1 MVAADV
7 LTQVPEPNQAMEL
20 LWLVPL
26 LPLAGAAI
34 NLFLGTKLGK
44 VAGWLAVGVMAAS
57 FAIAVFAVQ
66 GLLAVEEGERLF
78 LQHLLDWISVGSLDI
93 GFDLRLD
100 ALSGTMILVVT
111 GIGTLIH
118 VYAIGYMDG
127 DPRYGR
133 FFSYMNLFVFFMLM
147 LVLGGNLL
155 VLYLGWEG
163 VGLCS
168 YLLIGFW
175 FETTA
180 NANAAKKAFIT
191 TRVGDTLMLV
201 GLALIVMKFGTLDY
215 EVIFGAAGSTL
226 TRNAATAISLLL
238 FAGAVGKSAQLPLHV
253 WLPDAMAGPTPVSA
267 LIHAAT
273 MVTAGVY
280 LVVRMHPIFDLSPP
294 ALTVVAVTGLL
305 TAVYAG
311 TCALAQDDIKRVLA
325 YSTISQL
332 GFMFLAAGMRA
343 YAAAIFFL
351 VAHAFYKAL
360 MFLGAGSVMH
370 GMHEETDLKVMG
382 GLWRRMPITAFT
394 FVIGALALAGFPPLA
409 GFFAKDILLEII
421 QSNERWAYY
430 ALATL
435 GALLSA
441 LYMGRLVLLAFFG
454 HARSER
460 AEHAHESPPVMWIP
474 LVILAVG
481 AGGAGIFS
489 SSPEGLIARFLE
501 PIAGLVPEGSAGL
514 PKPTFYA
521 IALLTTVVGLG
532 TAWFVYGSGRVDW
545 LALRVRLAPVHR
557 LFANG
562 WYVDQYY
569 SALLVAPGK
578 AVAAFTAFRFDMGF
592 IDGIVNGIGS
602 AARRLAG
609 LARNV
614 QTGFVRTYAA
624 AVFVGAVAILVYVGL
639 RL

>member
-1 MVAADV
+1 
-7 LTQVPEPNQAMEL
+7 
-20 LWLVPL
+20 
-26 LPLAGAAI
+26 
-34 NLFLGTKLGK
+34 
-44 VAGWLAVGVMAAS
+44 
-57 FAIAVFAVQ
+57 
-66 GLLAVEEGERLF
+66 
-78 LQHLLDWISVGSLDI
+78 
-93 GFDLRLD
+93 
-100 ALSGTMILVVT
+100 
-111 GIGTLIH
+111 
-118 VYAIGYMDG
+118 
-127 DPRYGR
+127 
-133 FFSYMNLFVFFMLM
+133 
-147 LVLGGNLL
+147 
-155 VLYLGWEG
+155 
-163 VGLCS
+163 
-168 YLLIGFW
+168 
-175 FETTA
+175 
-180 NANAAKKAFIT
+180 
-191 TRVGDTLMLV
+191 
-201 GLALIVMKFGTLDY
+201 
-215 EVIFGAAGSTL
+215 
-226 TRNAATAISLLL
+226 
-238 FAGAVGKSAQLPLHV
+238 
-253 WLPDAMAGPTPVSA
+253 
-267 LIHAAT
+267 
-273 MVTAGVY
+273 
-280 LVVRMHPIFDLSPP
+280 
-294 ALTVVAVTGLL
+294 
-305 TAVYAG
+305 
-311 TCALAQDDIKRVLA
+311 
-325 YSTISQL
+325 
-332 GFMFLAAGMRA
+332 
-343 YAAAIFFL
+343 
-351 VAHAFYKAL
+351 
-360 MFLGAGSVMH
+360 
-370 GMHEETDLKVMG
+370 
-382 GLWRRMPITAFT
+382 
-394 FVIGALALAGFPPLA
+394 
-409 GFFAKDILLEII
+409 
-421 QSNERWAYY
+421 
-430 ALATL
+430 
-435 GALLSA
+435 
-441 LYMGRLVLLAFFG
+441 MGRLVLLAFFG